1 MQRYS
6 CLSSL
11 IPLLS
16 HLNNMHFFN
25 DFSINAKLNL
35 SALVAGG
42 AALILASAALIFN
55 DVNLIRSSKV
65 QQLSALAE
73 VLGANSSA
81 ALTFDDSTAAKE
93 LLSSLSLQPTIQ
105 FACVYNTKG
114 RVFATYQ
121 GKDSP
126 AFEPPALPPST
137 GHTFTEEGFL
147 DVSQEVVSDG
157 EAVGT
162 VYIQSSMADLNDQL
176 MRNIA
181 TVAAVMLVAI
191 VVIFFFSSRLQRSV
205 SLPILR
211 LASTAQMISL
221 NRDYSTRVK
230 KVANDELGTL
240 YDEFNAMLDQIQRNE
255 RELQQAHSQLEMRVQ
270 EHTRELSH
278 ANLQLS
284 SEIGERKRAETELE
298 TVHQQFVE
306 AARKAGMAEVATGVL
321 HNVGN
326 VLNSINVSATLV
338 ADRLRNAKLSE
349 FSRALDLIDQHSA
362 DLGEYLTQDERGKR
376 VPGFLHMVASHM
388 ERDQTMILDELH
400 SLTKNVDHVK
410 TIVAMQQSYA
420 GAAGLIESV
429 SLAELVDDAMQLNVS
444 SFEKYRIEIVR
455 NFADIPNVRIDKQK
469 LLQILMNLMN
479 NAKDSLLE
487 SMSEERRLTV
497 NIRVDEKADPPKV
510 FIEVQD
516 TGVGIPKEN
525 VKRVFS
531 HGFTTK
537 RHGHGFGLHS
547 SANAAKELGGMLSA
561 RSDGPGCGA
570 LFTVELPFKPVEVLT

>member
-1 MQRYS
+1 MR
-6 CLSSL
+6 
-11 IPLLS
+11 
-16 HLNNMHFFN
+16 FFN
-25 DFSINAKLNL
+25 DLSINAKLNL

-42 AALILASAALIFN
+42 AALILASTALIFN
-55 DVNLIRSSKV
+55 DINLIRSSKV

-73 VLGANSSA
+73 VLGANSESALNFDDASA
-81 ALTFDDSTAAKE
+81 ARE
-93 LLSSLSLQPTIQ
+93 LLSSLELQSTIP
-105 FACVYNTKG
+105 FACIYTSKG
-114 RVFATYQ
+114 RVFASYH

-126 AFEPPALPPST
+126 AFEPPSRPPST
-137 GHTFTEEGFL
+137 GYTFTEEGFL
-147 DVSQEVVSDG
+147 DVSQEIFSDG
-157 EAVGT
+157 EPIGT
-162 VYIQSSMADLNDQL
+162 VYIHASMADLNDQL
-176 MRNIA
+176 IRNIA
-181 TVAAVMLVAI
+181 TVAAIMLVSI

-211 LASTAQMISL
+211 LASTAQMIST

-230 KVANDELGTL
+230 KAANDELGTL
-240 YDEFNAMLDQIQRNE
+240 YDEFNTMLDEIQRNE
-255 RELQQAHSQLEMRVQ
+255 RELQQAHDQLEVRVQ
-270 EHTRELSH
+270 ERTRELSH

-284 SEIGERKRAETELE
+284 SEIGERKRTETELE
-298 TVHQQFVE
+298 AVHQQFVE

-338 ADRLRNAKLSE
+338 ADRLRNSKLFE
-349 FSRALDLIDQHSA
+349 LSRALDLMDQHSA
-362 DLGEYLTQDERGKR
+362 ELGTYLTQDERGKR

-429 SLAELVDDAMQLNVS
+429 SLAELVDDAIRLNAS
-444 SFEKYRIEIVR
+444 SFDKYRIEIVR
-455 NFADIPNVRIDKQK
+455 NFADLPNVRIDKQK
-469 LLQILMNLMN
+469 LLQILMNLMT

-487 SMSEERRLTV
+487 SMSEVRRLTV
-497 NIRVDEKADPPKV
+497 DIRVEESVDPPIV
-510 FIEVQD
+510 FVEVQD

-525 VKRVFS
+525 IKRVFS

-537 RHGHGFGLHS
+537 RNGHGFGLHS
-547 SANAAKELGGMLSA
+547 SANAAKELGGMLSVH
-561 RSDGPGCGA
+561 SDGPGCGA
-570 LFTVELPFKPVEVLT
+570 LFTVELPYKPVQVLT